1 MCYLVALKFFFCATH
16 LLQGQGEKAFA
27 VFERQV
33 CFYTTF
39 HDDSFARIGKPN
51 QEKIHRTYK
60 VITKDYPPTKPRAI
74 FIHTET
80 AISPGSLSSILE

>member
-1 MCYLVALKFFFCATH
+1 MK
-16 LLQGQGEKAFA
+16 GQGEKAFA

-51 QEKIHRTYK
+51 QEKIHRTHK
-60 VITKDYPPTKPRAI
+60 VITKD
-74 FIHTET
+74 
-80 AISPGSLSSILE
+80 